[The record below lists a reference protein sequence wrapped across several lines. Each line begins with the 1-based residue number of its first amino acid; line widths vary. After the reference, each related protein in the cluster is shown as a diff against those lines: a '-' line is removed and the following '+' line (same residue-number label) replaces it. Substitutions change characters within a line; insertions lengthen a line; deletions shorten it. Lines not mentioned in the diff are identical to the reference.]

1 MDPLAGKILISH
13 RRYEM
18 ASKSKAQR
26 AFLIKVV
33 ADSDFAKSRKMSQD
47 VARDI
52 LNDDEEHIAK
62 DKHWADKLPDRAG
75 HSMESRDHW
84 HNPEFIDL
92 IVDQQVHPSF
102 ESLTDKFKAFYSSV
116 VGVKATQ
123 PKPTAPVVK
132 KIDYDLL
139 YPGKEPRTTKT
150 GSSDFSSLAAALRMK
165 QTPTPFWPN
174 VIKQVDEYVKSSA
187 KYIAAVNKY
196 TTDCE
201 RIYKRC
207 ESMKPA
213 EAKAYADTEMRKVG
227 ARAPDKPMFPLADF
241 TYNDGKYG
249 ETHGHPVMVQLRGP
263 VVGDYPTQQ
272 QLMQL
277 MTLGREL
284 FERDDPYEHYW
295 TLDDTDEIKWWDH
308 HFPGES
314 EQWGPMLNHFPFAGS
329 VKGFDASALSRS
341 YDLVISG
348 IISIVEVVSVPK
360 GSVE

>member
-1 MDPLAGKILISH
+1 
-13 RRYEM
+13 M

-47 VARDI
+47 VARGI
-52 LNDDEEHIAK
+52 LDEDEEHIAK

-75 HSMESRDHW
+75 HHSMESRDVW
-84 HNPEFIDL
+84 YNPEFIAL

-116 VGVKATQ
+116 VGGKSAQ
-123 PKPTAPVVK
+123 PKPTAPAAK

-139 YPGKEPRTTKT
+139 YLGKEPRVVKT
-150 GSSDFSSLAAALRMK
+150 GTSDFTALAAALRLK
-165 QTPTPFWPN
+165 STQSTFWPGL
-174 VIKQVDEYVKSSA
+174 IHQVDLYVKSSA

-207 ESMKPA
+207 ETMKPA
-213 EAKAYADTEMRKVG
+213 EAKAYADAEMRKVG
-227 ARAPDKPMFPLADF
+227 ARAPEKPNFPLADF
-241 TYNDGKYG
+241 TYNDNRHG
-249 ETHGHPVMVQLRGP
+249 ETHGHPFGP
-263 VVGDYPTQQ
+263 ALTSRVVCEYPTQSQ
-272 QLMQL
+272 ITQLMA
-277 MTLGREL
+277 LGREL

-295 TLDDTDEIKWWDH
+295 TLDDTDEVKWWDH

-341 YDLVISG
+341 YDVVIAG
-348 IISIVEVVSVPK
+348 IISIVEAVSVPK
-360 GSVE
+360 GSAQ